1 MKTLAEWKDWLN
13 QFNEDDFAQFATQ
26 HDELLTQLAQAWQTF
41 KTSAFDTEKAMAE
54 TPITADP
61 IFRQPETLQPEL
73 SNDLPTPQPEHTD
86 NTVDEVS
93 PQIDEAEYEIEP
105 QTVEPIVTE
114 QPEKPIEPTEQQATT
129 IQAAPQISPISQ
141 EERPMSISLPNAR
154 KGEPY
159 FVQLPSHATG
169 LTFKPECGLQWH
181 EDSKHIAGIP
191 NYAGDV
197 EVYYSLQMN
206 NNTVSPNRQVIY
218 INHDPKDLWNNIPT
232 PTDIR
237 FYKDDEQSELA
248 ETPHGKMIAARVR
261 GRSHAHTGKPCDDD
275 YAIRHHATNLHFVAV
290 SDGAGSAEFSRLG
303 SQIAVDAAADT
314 IWQLLDSQEPNFS
327 LQPDLDVDNTKRVLL
342 NLTTKAVYGAFTAL
356 HQAAKEHHIELKKLS
371 CTLLFA
377 LSFPLATGQW
387 MTAHYSVGDGA
398 IANWQPETQQLAFI
412 SQSDSGSYSGET
424 RFLTAEETS
433 ADSLK
438 QRIRLTITD
447 TMPTLL
453 LMTDGV
459 SDPKFETDAQLAN
472 PQSWAN
478 LWTELQPVLQQP
490 EPEKALQNWLNFW
503 SAGNHDDRTLAVLLP
518 HTFFRQPEN
527 DVVAAPIDDPTEKV

>member
-1 MKTLAEWKDWLN
+1 MKTLTEWKDWLN
-13 QFNEDDFAQFATQ
+13 QLNEADFTQFATQ
-26 HDELLTQLAQAWQTF
+26 NDELLNQLTEAWQTF
-41 KTSAFDTEKAMAE
+41 KTSAFDTEKVIAE
-54 TPITADP
+54 TPTSTDP
-61 IFRQPETLQPEL
+61 MFKQPETLQPEHT
-73 SNDLPTPQPEHTD
+73 NHTADELPMP
-86 NTVDEVS
+86 
-93 PQIDEAEYEIEP
+93 IDESEYAIIPQTIEP
-105 QTVEPIVTE
+105 MPTE
-114 QPEKPIEPTEQQATT
+114 QPENPIATT
-129 IQAAPQISPISQ
+129 EAQQPVSIQAASPISPMPS
-141 EERPMSISLPNAR
+141 EERPMPISLPNAR

-159 FVQLPSHATG
+159 FVQLPNHATG

-181 EDSKHIAGIP
+181 EDNKQISGTP

-197 EVYYSLQMN
+197 EVYYSLNMS
-206 NNTVSPNRQVIY
+206 NNTVLPNRQVIY

-237 FYKDDEQSELA
+237 FYKTDEQSELT
-248 ETPHGKMIAARVR
+248 ETPYSKLIAARVR

-275 YAIRHHATNLHFVAV
+275 YAIRYHSATHLHFMAV

-314 IWQLLDSQEPNFS
+314 IWQLLDSQEPNVS
-327 LQPDLDVDNTKRVLL
+327 LQPDLDVDNTKRVLV

-377 LSFPLATGQW
+377 LSFPLETGQW
-387 MTAHYSVGDGA
+387 ITVHYSVGDGA

-438 QRIRLTITD
+438 QRVQLKMTD
-447 TMPTLL
+447 TIPTLL

-472 PQSWAN
+472 PQNWAN
-478 LWTELQPVLQQP
+478 LWAELQPLLQQP

-518 HTFFRQPEN
+518 HAVFRQPEN
-527 DVVAAPIDDPTEKV
+527 NVIAPIDDDPTEKV